1 MLFSAITCTYD
12 QAGYDFKALNGFE
25 LDPEDNKNQVADVN
39 ENTDLKITT
48 TKFRKGKTELVS
60 SVGFFLGKLIVWV
73 ETFLV
78 RLTKTYNGQ
87 RNQVEGFE

>member
-25 LDPEDNKNQVADVN
+25 LDPEDDKDQVADVT

-48 TKFRKGKTELVS
+48 TKFRKGKSELVS
-60 SVGFFLGKLIVWV
+60 SVGFFLGKLIVLV

-78 RLTKTYNGQ
+78 GLTKNHKGQ
-87 RNQVEGFE
+87 RN